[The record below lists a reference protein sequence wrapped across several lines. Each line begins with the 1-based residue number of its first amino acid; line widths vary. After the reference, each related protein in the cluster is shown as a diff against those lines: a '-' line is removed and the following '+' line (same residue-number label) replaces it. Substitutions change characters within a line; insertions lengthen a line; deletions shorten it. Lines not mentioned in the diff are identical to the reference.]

1 MIGSKITYK
10 NGELQLR
17 YSSNK
22 RLIIIKNIKFEYYS
36 TGSIMGYP
44 DVKEIGV
51 YSIINTNV
59 RFFVDM
65 KKNVAFK
72 FFFDI

>member
-17 YSSNK
+17 YSSHK
-22 RLIIIKNIKFEYYS
+22 RLITIKNIKFEYYAVG
-36 TGSIMGYP
+36 GSMGYP

-51 YSIINTNV
+51 YAITNTNV

-65 KKNVAFK
+65 KKNVVFK
-72 FFFDI
+72 FFDS